1 MKKRLLSVIT
11 ALALCLSLLPAT
23 ALAGSGS
30 VSYPNNRVVET
41 TCTGKYTAMTSSDSG
56 FGTLF
61 ASTDGI
67 LFSFKDSASV
77 NSYAVE
83 ALRWAVGE
91 GLIFGTGT
99 GMLAPQSNATRAQVA
114 TILKQFVE
122 SLSK

>member
-11 ALALCLSLLPAT
+11 ALALCLSLLPTA

-67 LFSFKDSASV
+67 LFSFKDGTSV

-83 ALRWAVGE
+83 ALRWRITARN
-91 GLIFGTGT
+91 
-99 GMLAPQSNATRAQVA
+99 APVTTNTDQAQR
-114 TILKQFVE
+114 
-122 SLSK
+122 